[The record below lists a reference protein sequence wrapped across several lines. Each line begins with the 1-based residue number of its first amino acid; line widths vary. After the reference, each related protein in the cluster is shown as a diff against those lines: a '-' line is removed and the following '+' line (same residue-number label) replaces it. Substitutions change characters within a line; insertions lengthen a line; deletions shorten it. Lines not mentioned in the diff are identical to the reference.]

1 MRFGQILTALVLL
14 THLPS
19 EACTEIKLVT
29 KDGSIVHGRT
39 AEFGVKLDLSVVIIP
54 RNYSFTGTTPL
65 GNGLTYKS
73 KYAAVGMIA
82 YDNPAV
88 LDGLNE
94 QGLSVGAFYFPNYA
108 QYANITSA
116 NQTRALSPVEFSN
129 WVLTQFA
136 TVDEVK
142 DGIVRSNIAIAP
154 TVLNRWGSNPPPF
167 HYIVLDKNGKCIVI
181 EPREGRLMIHDNP
194 LGIITNSPTFDWHMT
209 NLNNFV
215 NLTPFNVPPKIIQG
229 VKFVPFGQGSGL
241 VGLPGDFSP
250 PSRFVR
256 SAIFSNAAI
265 PAENASDAV
274 FQAFHILN
282 QFDIPVG
289 VVRSLENN
297 VVFTDETIATAV
309 RDPQALHFY
318 YRTYDD
324 QTIKRIDLKKF
335 DYNAK
340 ELKTMPTAGKQSFVD
355 VSSDL
360 K

>member
-1 MRFGQILTALVLL
+1 MRLMALILCVCMQFACD
-14 THLPS
+14 
-19 EACTEIKLVT
+19 ACTEIKLIA

-39 AEFGVKLDLSVVIIP
+39 AEFGVKLDLSAVIIP
-54 RNYSFTGTTPL
+54 RNYAFTGTTPL
-65 GNGLTYKS
+65 GKGLAFKS

-94 QGLSVGAFYFPNYA
+94 KGLSIGAFYFPGFA
-108 QYANITSA
+108 QYANITA
-116 NQTRALSPVEFSN
+116 ENQAKALSPSEFCN
-129 WVLTQFA
+129 WVLTLFA

-142 DGIVRSNIAIAP
+142 EGIARSNIAIAP
-154 TVLNRWGSNPPPF
+154 TILNRWGPNPPPF
-167 HYIVLDKNGKCIVI
+167 HYIVLDKSGKCVVI

-194 LGIITNSPTFDWHMT
+194 LGIITNAPTFDWHMT

-215 NLTPFNVPPKIIQG
+215 NLTPFNVAPKIIQG
-229 VKFVPFGQGSGL
+229 VKFVPFGQGSGMI
-241 VGLPGDFSP
+241 GLPGDFSP

-256 SAIFSNAAI
+256 AAIFSNAAI
-265 PAENASDAV
+265 PSENASDAV

-289 VVRSLENN
+289 VVRALENN
-297 VVFTDETIATAV
+297 VVYTDETIATAV

-335 DYNAK
+335 DFNAK

-355 VSSDL
+355 VSSEL